1 MTKRKP
7 KSPTKIEPARSH
19 CTFDAVTG
27 ELTGPMVVPLPHYD
41 AMAESLARNHPE
53 LYGQGTPGALRLV
66 AERPPEIAAPSKRRR
81 RSAPPGSKP
90 GTADPHPAGE
100 LEAVALGAEITIS
113 SGAPSTAVDLLR
125 ELGAQHTTLALML
138 AETALTSYQRAQHL
152 AELVDNLIGLG
163 ELREAEQIDRLA
175 HRAHGRMLGAVELL
189 RRGASSDVRVQV
201 GHVHVGDTNVL
212 TVSDADEGST

>member
-7 KSPTKIEPARSH
+7 KSPTTTEPARSL
-19 CTFDAVTG
+19 CTLDPVTG

-41 AMAESLARNHPE
+41 AMADSLARNHPE
-53 LYGQGTPGALRLV
+53 MYGPGTSGALRLV
-66 AERPPEIAAPSKRRR
+66 AERPAEMSPPVKRRR
-81 RSAPPGSKP
+81 RSKSTTIQDAGLEVASGAAISEGASASPS
-90 GTADPHPAGE
+90 ASDSAGE
-100 LEAVALGAEITIS
+100 
-113 SGAPSTAVDLLR
+113 LLR

-138 AETALTSYQRAQHL
+138 AETALVSYQRAQHL

-175 HRAHGRMLGAVELL
+175 HRAHGRMLGAIELL
-189 RRGASSDVRVQV
+189 RRGANSDVRVQV

-212 TVSDADEGST
+212 TVSESDEGST